1 MILKLTNNVT
11 KTEYEFEVE
20 DKGTSNLFFDFDIVL
35 NDGMADGEYTY
46 KLYNEKDE
54 EIATGLA
61 QIGDY
66 KPKKATYDNKRQTI
80 VYNG

>member
-1 MILKLTNNVT
+1 MILKLINNVT

-20 DKGTSNLFFDFDIVL
+20 DKGTSNLFFEFDVVL
-35 NDGMADGEYTY
+35 YNGMADGEYTY

-66 KPKKATYDNKRQTI
+66 KPKKATYDNKKKI
-80 VYNG
+80 VQYNG